1 MREKHGS
8 LGWSFMEKTFILPA
22 EREILQEEME
32 EDPEN
37 FWIVK
42 PPDMSCGQGIHL
54 INDIRNIPETK
65 TSLCVQKYI
74 MDPLLIEGIKFDLR
88 VYVLVTSVDPLRVY
102 LYDEGLTR

>member
-1 MREKHGS
+1 
-8 LGWSFMEKTFILPA
+8 MEKTFILPA
-22 EREILQEEME
+22 ERELLKEEME

-42 PPDMSCGQGIHL
+42 PPDMSCGQYILL
-54 INDIRNIPETK
+54 INDIMNIPETK